1 MFKKIAAF
9 CGVIGLYFATSLNPA
24 WAGGVDIGAI
34 IRGVIGGVV
43 SWLASFFI
51 GVLIPFLQAL
61 VGQATSIIATEV
73 NRNTVA
79 NVQTQTNLENYRQ
92 GVQFQRDAADLA
104 ARAELP
110 ATTCT
115 DMAAQ
120 DSLGKADFTVKSNVF
135 TGQRAVRD
143 SLGAN
148 TNTTYT
154 VDASWERTKQ
164 LYCTEAE
171 SKRGICDYSK
181 IPDKDLAGA
190 DQDAAFLFNTKTGS
204 STYTGAKGSNGKVA
218 QEVAA
223 EDYIRRVTVGI
234 PVEQLRQP
242 NLDKTPQGRA
252 YTELQ
257 RRYQAMISM
266 SANSLN
272 QIKES
277 RTPQKDLGKKTQM
290 DKVSGFTPEND
301 MSMSEATRRF
311 VATQFN
317 PEKIQDLS
325 TAVRPEKILRSMA
338 TQGAFAL
345 WIDYQNLE
353 QNSRIE
359 GLLANQLVL
368 AAEQTLRPQLVSQR
382 SAAANS
388 IR

>member
-1 MFKKIAAF
+1 
-9 CGVIGLYFATSLNPA
+9 
-24 WAGGVDIGAI
+24 
-34 IRGVIGGVV
+34 
-43 SWLASFFI
+43 
-51 GVLIPFLQAL
+51 
-61 VGQATSIIATEV
+61 
-73 NRNTVA
+73 
-79 NVQTQTNLENYRQ
+79 
-92 GVQFQRDAADLA
+92 
-104 ARAELP
+104 
-110 ATTCT
+110 
-115 DMAAQ
+115 
-120 DSLGKADFTVKSNVF
+120 
-135 TGQRAVRD
+135 
-143 SLGAN
+143 
-148 TNTTYT
+148 
-154 VDASWERTKQ
+154 
-164 LYCTEAE
+164 
-171 SKRGICDYSK
+171 
-181 IPDKDLAGA
+181 
-190 DQDAAFLFNTKTGS
+190 
-204 STYTGAKGSNGKVA
+204 
-218 QEVAA
+218 
-223 EDYIRRVTVGI
+223 
-234 PVEQLRQP
+234 
-242 NLDKTPQGRA
+242 
-252 YTELQ
+252 
-257 RRYQAMISM
+257 M